1 MSAPLSPRRAATRV
15 KILEAAKRVLVD
27 GDGHL
32 EMSGMAKVA
41 GVSHGSAYHHF
52 GSKEGLLCAV
62 VEDFYLRLEA
72 EVLMAR
78 LDTYDDWEA
87 RERERVR
94 RYIAF
99 LLTDPVGRILH
110 RLSHSP
116 AVAAVETQ
124 RWGRLI
130 EVGSRNVAQG
140 QREGSVGATQDST
153 VLAAML
159 LGAVRSAVAVA
170 MDGPDD
176 PSPEPLTDQIWAFLR
191 RGLETR

>member
-27 GDGHL
+27 GEGHL
-32 EMSGMAKVA
+32 EMSTMAKVA

-62 VEDFYLRLEA
+62 VEDFYARLEA

-78 LDTYDDWEA
+78 LEAFTDWEL

-94 RYIAF
+94 RYITV
-99 LLTDPVGRILH
+99 LLTDPVGRIVQ
-110 RLSHSP
+110 RLAHSP
-116 AVAAVETQ
+116 AVAAVEVT
-124 RWGRLI
+124 RWARLI
-130 EVGSRNVAQG
+130 EVGAKNVAQG
-140 QREGSVGATQDST
+140 QRDGAVAADQDST

-170 MDGPDD
+170 MAAPDD
-176 PSPEPLTDQIWAFLR
+176 PSPDALTDQIWAFLR
-191 RGLETR
+191 RGLEIQ

>member
-27 GDGHL
+27 GEGHL
-32 EMSGMAKVA
+32 EMSTMAKVA

-62 VEDFYLRLEA
+62 VEDFYARLEA

-78 LDTYDDWEA
+78 LEAFTDWEL

-94 RYIAF
+94 RYITV
-99 LLTDPVGRILH
+99 LLTDPVGRIVQ
-110 RLSHSP
+110 RLAHSP
-116 AVAAVETQ
+116 AVAAVEAT
-124 RWGRLI
+124 RWARLI
-130 EVGSRNVAQG
+130 EVGAKNVAQG
-140 QREGSVGATQDST
+140 QRDGAVAADQDST

-170 MDGPDD
+170 MAAPDD
-176 PSPEPLTDQIWAFLR
+176 PSPDALTDQIWAFLR
-191 RGLETR
+191 RGLEIQ